1 MNEDQFNLL
10 IEKLTELTKR
20 IEASIPETQPTDI
33 SDLLKSTQKDD
44 KLYEPEKRKI
54 RKIAKIFKE
63 EFETLGKDQTPLKG
77 KKPIMVELDK
87 ESFKMLRK
95 TLISI
100 IPEFEKIFNNVKIK
114 TKETSGFFGTLF
126 KGALGIVSLLN
137 GLKGFVLTAG
147 AVGLLFYLI
156 KNIEKIANSI
166 DKILKSGKE
175 NLPEIGRTLLS
186 SFLPFLQE
194 AIGPINNLIA
204 QLPMLF
210 DILLQNLS
218 PIRQEIVKFINEID
232 PVQLL
237 KVGGAILALYTAW
250 KAIRTV
256 KGVSDALISP
266 ATALNNFNMILSN
279 INLAVLSL
287 SILGFVDAFKTFT
300 ETVEKYKDISYD
312 SLIKAGGSLVAL
324 FGSLKVASSL
334 IGTGDAIKGALIS
347 FIGAK
352 GLSSALK
359 DLADGVKPWEG
370 ISMETAKVAGAA
382 VAALIV
388 AFGAITAIGSAG
400 PLPALFGAAG
410 LLAAEG
416 TLILGLRGIAEMFA
430 ATMDTWEKLPDV
442 FKKYQTID
450 YAQISAVAGAI
461 TKLAGALALSSISGG
476 ANTVI
481 KTFTDFW
488 GKITGQDNPVETIRK
503 FESLNAQ
510 KLESVSSSIEKI
522 FNSLD
527 RSKNIDLDKLIKT
540 VDAAKKLTEFNEK
553 GNIVAV
559 PPSQKPG
566 VQEVQPLTQEK
577 QVAREFQPVVPAQ
590 PMANDFISRPG
601 QTPLR
606 FSAEDTII
614 GVKNP
619 DKLNKNLLG
628 ELVKKMEDIR
638 KEDRATLRKLSD
650 SITKLSTTTQA
661 NNNVNMV
668 NNSRNVTSITIS
680 PTTSKSYRDSRM
692 S

>member
-10 IEKLTELTKR
+10 IEKLTELTKH
-20 IEASIPETQPTDI
+20 IEASIPEAQPTDT
-33 SDLLKSTQKDD
+33 SDLLKSTKKDD

-147 AVGLLFYLI
+147 AIGLLFYVI
-156 KNIEKIANSI
+156 KNIEKISKSMDI
-166 DKILKSGKE
+166 IFKSGKE
-175 NLPEIGRTLLS
+175 NLPEIGRSLKNL
-186 SFLPFLQE
+186 FLPFLQE
-194 AIGPINNLIA
+194 AIGPINKLID
-204 QLPMLF
+204 QLPIIASIFLNYF
-210 DILLQNLS
+210 PDIRREITAFVNETDPQKLL
-218 PIRQEIVKFINEID
+218 EI
-232 PVQLL
+232 
-237 KVGGAILALYTAW
+237 GGAFLALYTAW
-250 KAIRTV
+250 KTIQTV
-256 KGVSDALISP
+256 KGIADAVTSP
-266 ATALNNFNMILSN
+266 ASAINNFNNMLKS
-279 INLAVLSL
+279 INLTL
-287 SILGFVDAFKTFT
+287 LGATLVAFAKSFEIFSDTIA
-300 ETVEKYKDISYD
+300 KYKDID
-312 SLIKAGGSLVAL
+312 WETMAKAGVSLAAL
-324 FGSLKVASSL
+324 FGSLKAASTF
-334 IGTGDAIKGALIS
+334 IGEGDAFKALIASIVGGAGLAVALRELAWGIEPWKNIPENVAKTAGMAVAGLIASLGALTVV
-347 FIGAK
+347 G
-352 GLSSALK
+352 
-359 DLADGVKPWEG
+359 
-370 ISMETAKVAGAA
+370 M
-382 VAALIV
+382 
-388 AFGAITAIGSAG
+388 AG

-416 TLILGLRGIAEMFA
+416 TLILGLRGIAEMFK
-430 ATMDTWEKLPDV
+430 ATMDTWEKLPGV
-442 FKKYQTID
+442 FKNYESID
-450 YAQISAVAGAI
+450 FIKITEVAGAI
-461 TKLAGALALSSISGG
+461 TQLAGALALSSISGG
-476 ANTVI
+476 VNTVI

-566 VQEVQPLTQEK
+566 VQEVQPPAQEK
-577 QVAREFQPVVPAQ
+577 PIARELQSVVPAQ

-619 DKLNKNLLG
+619 DKLNKNLLN

-692 S
+692 V